1 MGYQTKI
8 RLTIIALLVA
18 TCGYA
23 QQVINVRGIVADS
36 LTNKPLHYVNILI
49 KKSSRGT
56 LSDNLGNFSI
66 NAHPNDTIQFSLL
79 GYRLLELP
87 AKDWEPSVVLL
98 TEIATILKTVTIEGE
113 AIDPYAGLFDEQE
126 AERKTLHE
134 GIPFYY
140 NRDKK
145 QKIMLARQKNEKL
158 RVKGYVD
165 LIVKDEKVKNEL
177 IKRHRLTETEYYDLL
192 GRFNQKNHAVMYYL
206 SDSEL
211 LSLLYRFY
219 DSNSPR

>member
-8 RLTIIALLVA
+8 RLTIITLLLA

-23 QQVINVRGIVADS
+23 QQVVHIKGIVVDS
-36 LTNKPLHYVNILI
+36 LTNKPLHYVNVMS
-49 KKSSRGT
+49 KNANRGT
-56 LSDNLGNFSI
+56 LSDASGNFSF

-87 AKDWEPSVVLL
+87 AKDWEPSIVLL

-113 AIDPYAGLFDEQE
+113 AISPYEGLFDEQE

-134 GIPFYY
+134 GLPFYY
-140 NRDKK
+140 SREKK
-145 QKIMLARQKNEKL
+145 QKIMLARQRNEKL

-165 LIVKDEKVKNEL
+165 LIVKDDKVKNEL
-177 IKRHRLTETEYYDLL
+177 IKRHRLTENEYYDLL
-192 GRFNQKNHAVMYYL
+192 GRFNQKNYAVMYYL

-219 DSNSPR
+219 DANSPR